1 MVRVSVNGFS
11 TRSEHANH
19 YTTDVVN
26 MYQCNTDMIED
37 TNENSL
43 EWFAKILVLVVLTK
57 LCNLFTLQD
66 EHNT

>member
-37 TNENSL
+37 TNEMQVFINCLAELSI
-43 EWFAKILVLVVLTK
+43 AILLTMFMYCVH
-57 LCNLFTLQD
+57 LAM
-66 EHNT
+66 

>member
-1 MVRVSVNGFS
+1 MVRVSIIGFS

-19 YTTDVVN
+19 YTTDAVN
-26 MYQCNTDMIED
+26 MYQCNTDMLED
-37 TNENSL
+37 TNKNSSD
-43 EWFAKILVLVVLTK
+43 WSAKILVSVVLTK